1 MIALPI
7 LAGLLIGILVNLCA
21 DAVSRDRSSAA
32 QHTERPVR
40 LSLGAPACA
49 NCGRRRPLLA
59 WSGLVALLT
68 GRRRCPSCAVP
79 LPLRHALVE
88 TAMILLLALV
98 WTPLEARAQTNAAI
112 ANVLYSLY
120 GAILLLIL
128 VTDLEHRLVPH
139 VIALPAI
146 ALAVLAA
153 FVNPNWD
160 SPVRALLGGV
170 IGLLFGLSCYG
181 GGILFARMLSRARG
195 QNADGETVAEVAFG
209 FGDVTLI
216 TFIGLIVGIP
226 DVLMALAIGVFSGGI
241 VALLLLLLRR
251 LGPKRYTLVTT
262 IPYTP
267 FLILGGTTML
277 VFGRQIMAW
286 YSRGI

>member
-7 LAGLLIGILVNLCA
+7 LAGLLIGMLVNLCA

-32 QHTERPVR
+32 EQHTERPVR

-49 NCGRRRPLLA
+49 NCGRRRSPLA

-79 LPLRHALVE
+79 LPLRHALAE
-88 TAMILLLALV
+88 AAMILVLALI
-98 WTPLEARAQTNAAI
+98 WTPLGARTQANAAI

-139 VIALPAI
+139 VIVLPAI

-153 FVNPNWD
+153 FVNPDWD

-195 QNADGETVAEVAFG
+195 QTVEEVAFG

-241 VALLLLLLRR
+241 AALLLLLLRR

-267 FLILGGTTML
+267 FLILGGTAML
-277 VFGRQIMAW
+277 VFGPQIMAW
-286 YSRGI
+286 YLRGT

>member
-7 LAGLLIGILVNLCA
+7 LAGLLIGMLVNLCA
-21 DAVSRDRSSAA
+21 DAVSRDRLFAAA

-49 NCGRRRPLLA
+49 NCGRRRSPLA
-59 WSGLVALLT
+59 WSGLIALLT
-68 GRRRCPSCAVP
+68 GRRRCPSCAAP

-88 TAMILLLALV
+88 ATTILVLALI
-98 WTPLEARAQTNAAI
+98 WTPMGTRAQANAAI
-112 ANVLYSLY
+112 ASVLYSLY

-139 VIALPAI
+139 VIVLPAI

-153 FVNPNWD
+153 FVNPDWD

-195 QNADGETVAEVAFG
+195 QTVEEVAFG

-226 DVLMALAIGVFSGGI
+226 DVLMALAIGVLSGGI
-241 VALLLLLLRR
+241 VAFLLLLLRR

-267 FLILGGTTML
+267 FLILGGAAIL
-277 VFGRQIMAW
+277 VFGPQIMAW
-286 YSRGI
+286 YLRGI

>member
-1 MIALPI
+1 M
-7 LAGLLIGILVNLCA
+7 ILV
-21 DAVSRDRSSAA
+21 
-32 QHTERPVR
+32 
-40 LSLGAPACA
+40 
-49 NCGRRRPLLA
+49 
-59 WSGLVALLT
+59 
-68 GRRRCPSCAVP
+68 
-79 LPLRHALVE
+79 
-88 TAMILLLALV
+88 LALI
-98 WTPLEARAQTNAAI
+98 WTPLGARTQANAAI

-139 VIALPAI
+139 VIVLPAI

-153 FVNPNWD
+153 FVNPDWD

-195 QNADGETVAEVAFG
+195 QTVEEVAFG

-241 VALLLLLLRR
+241 AALLLLLLRR

-267 FLILGGTTML
+267 FLILGGTAML
-277 VFGRQIMAW
+277 VFGPQIMAW
-286 YSRGI
+286 YLRGT